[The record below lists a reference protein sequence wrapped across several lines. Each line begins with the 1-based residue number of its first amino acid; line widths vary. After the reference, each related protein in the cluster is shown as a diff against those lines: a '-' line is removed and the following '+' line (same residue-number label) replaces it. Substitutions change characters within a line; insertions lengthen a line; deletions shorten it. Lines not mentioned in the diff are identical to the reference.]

1 MLSFDYPHYRKKE
14 VRIMAIRKPFNLLKK
29 GFIDP
34 KCKLSKAIS
43 EKITAEEY
51 IEECIKAT
59 VERYNYNAKSI
70 PDKIISNINGI
81 TISTNKPSSEILNSG
96 SDAKIVT
103 SGRFIEVA
111 NTGNN
116 VKIMCE
122 EGTIMNTGNEC
133 IIGGLE
139 VKNIVDNGFGTQIV
153 SVNKGA
159 NIICTGPCTRILSKG
174 SCSTIVCNGRLARIS
189 SEGEATSII
198 CNGYNCVV
206 KAKLGSTITL
216 SECRTTDK
224 AEFRYRRTVTVDGTN
239 IKADTWYML
248 KKNRFVEVFPEGN
261 ESEDAFERDYYSYN
275 NLLTAEYLDM
285 FNTEKELLKYAEEH
299 NDYKIDW
306 YDESQPKYILVYKE
320 DKDVVKVIPH
330 TKDIGEV
337 TIAFSSEEIAK
348 AAVKAIGEEAVSKL
362 VSFYSPLEF

>member
-1 MLSFDYPHYRKKE
+1 
-14 VRIMAIRKPFNLLKK
+14 MALRRPFNLLKK

-34 KCKLSKAIS
+34 ECKLNKAIS
-43 EKITAEEY
+43 EKMTAEEY
-51 IEECIKAT
+51 IEECIEAT
-59 VERYNYNAKSI
+59 VERYNYDADYIS
-70 PDKIISNINGI
+70 DKIISNINGI
-81 TISTNKPSSEILNSG
+81 TIHTNKPSSDILNSG
-96 SDAKIVT
+96 SDTKIVT
-103 SGRFIEVA
+103 GGHLIEVA

-122 EGTIMNTGNEC
+122 EGTIMNAGDEC

-139 VKNIVDNGFGTQIV
+139 VKNIVDNGSGTQIV

-159 NIICTGPCTRILSKG
+159 NIICTGDCTRILSKG
-174 SCSTIVCNGRLARIS
+174 SCSTIVCSGRLAHIS
-189 SEGEATSII
+189 SEGEASSII
-198 CNGYNCVV
+198 CNGYDCVV

-224 AEFRYRRTVTVDGTN
+224 AEFSYRRTVTVDGNN

-248 KKNRFVEVFPEGN
+248 KKNRFVEAFPEEN
-261 ESEDAFERDYYSYN
+261 ESEDVYERAYRSYN
-275 NLLTAEYLDM
+275 YLLSSEHLDM
-285 FNTEKELLKYAEEH
+285 FKTEKELLKYAEEH

-348 AAVKAIGEEAVSKL
+348 AAVKAIGEEDVTKL